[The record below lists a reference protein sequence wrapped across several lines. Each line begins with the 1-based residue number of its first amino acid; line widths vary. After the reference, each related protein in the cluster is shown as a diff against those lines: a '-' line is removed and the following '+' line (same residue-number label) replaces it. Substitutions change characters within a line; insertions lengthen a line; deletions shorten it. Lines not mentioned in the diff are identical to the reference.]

1 MLFKLNLTS
10 TLLVIDDNI
19 FIYTIYNFFII
30 NIIQIIYY
38 IIISI
43 NKINLYLN
51 IRSLFLISKYKYI
64 FNNIFKNVIKYIV
77 IKEIPYLYNHILRLL
92 NLIQPRHYSKLLLF
106 PISLRILF
114 LYFKL
119 FINIQKVLLNLSFWF
134 LIDFPLNDCF
144 IFTPNT
150 NQIHIILT
158 KFKIS
163 YVKSVSF

>member
-92 NLIQPRHYSKLLLF
+92 NLI
-106 PISLRILF
+106 
-114 LYFKL
+114 
-119 FINIQKVLLNLSFWF
+119 
-134 LIDFPLNDCF
+134 
-144 IFTPNT
+144 
-150 NQIHIILT
+150 
-158 KFKIS
+158 
-163 YVKSVSF
+163 